1 MKQSQKGILKK
12 NSQHDI
18 DMKKELHWDE
28 HTIQQQDL
36 ERGNKTKID
45 EPKTPYEDEIIQQNH
60 QEDKI
65 EVEDEIEQDLIQ
77 AQLNKQKLQQQHQ
90 KKLDLEEL
98 NKRLKEDLERER
110 KNMDDDSA
118 EEEEK
123 RKRHEEFVKKRK
135 QHYNE
140 KNLIRDAM
148 HKKQFED
155 Q

>member
-1 MKQSQKGILKK
+1 MKQSSKGILKK

-45 EPKTPYEDEIIQQNH
+45 EPKTPYEDDVIQQNQ

-77 AQLNKQKLQQQHQ
+77 AQLNKQKLQQQQ
-90 KKLDLEEL
+90 KKKLDIEEL

-110 KNMDDDSA
+110 KNMDEDSS
-118 EEEEK
+118 EEEDK
-123 RKRHEEFVKKRK
+123 RKKHEEFVKKRK

-140 KNLIRDAM
+140 KKLIKDAM

>member
-12 NSQHDI
+12 NSQQDL

-36 ERGNKTKID
+36 ERGNKTKIN
-45 EPKTPYEDEIIQQNH
+45 EPKTPYEDEIIQQNL

-90 KKLDLEEL
+90 KKLDIEEL
-98 NKRLKEDLERER
+98 NKRLKEDLDRER

-123 RKRHEEFVKKRK
+123 RKKHEEFVKKRK

>member
-1 MKQSQKGILKK
+1 MKQSSKGILKK

-28 HTIQQQDL
+28 HTLQQQDL

-45 EPKTPYEDEIIQQNH
+45 EPKTPYEDDIIQQNQ

-65 EVEDEIEQDLIQ
+65 EMEDEIEQDLIQ
-77 AQLNKQKLQQQHQ
+77 AQLNKQKLQQQQ
-90 KKLDLEEL
+90 KKKLDIEEL
-98 NKRLKEDLERER
+98 NQRLKEDLERER
-110 KNMDDDSA
+110 KNMDEDSS

-123 RKRHEEFVKKRK
+123 RKKHEEFVKKRK

-140 KNLIRDAM
+140 KNVIKDAM